1 MNVRRRLD
9 PRTAGALLAAG
20 LPALVA
26 CVLAVIWVDSHRLRL
41 FGDEPHYV
49 IIAESITRDADFEL
63 RNNYALEARF
73 PQYVGE
79 IDPHVVARG
88 HPWYSIHGPGLGS
101 WRGV

>member
-1 MNVRRRLD
+1 MNVRRRLN
-9 PRTAGALLAAG
+9 PRTAGAILAAG

-73 PQYVGE
+73 PQVRS
-79 IDPHVVARG
+79 AR
-88 HPWYSIHGPGLGS
+88 STRTSSHGATAGTRSMAPAWAS
-101 WRGV
+101 